1 MPTPELQLPDPWK
14 AALNVGQCR
23 LYKGKSNQCR
33 REWKQLNM
41 NSAFDPLTLV
51 LLAAAA
57 IIFWRLRSVLGTR
70 TGLERPPVEF
80 KRPSAIT
87 EAEIPELLPQTI
99 EGEATEVSS
108 GVPIWQGHAE
118 KDSPLA
124 KALIDLAKMA
134 PNFSPDT
141 FLAGAAAASEMIL
154 EAYAAGNKKA
164 LQPLLSKEVYEA
176 FSSAIDERQRL
187 GQSMTF
193 RYVGMKKNH
202 IESVGLLGD
211 RASIT
216 TAFTCKAIGATTD
229 SSGTVIDGDAKAI
242 RDISNTWT
250 FERDVTSR
258 DPNWK
263 LVST

>member
-1 MPTPELQLPDPWK
+1 M
-14 AALNVGQCR
+14 NVGQCR

-80 KRPSAIT
+80 KRAPTA
-87 EAEIPELLPQTI
+87 AEPEKPELHPQTI
-99 EGEATEVSS
+99 EGEATEVSPE
-108 GVPIWQGHAE
+108 VPIWQGHAE

-124 KALIDLAKMA
+124 MALVDIAKKS

-193 RYVGMKKNH
+193 RFVGMKKNH
-202 IESVGLLGD
+202 IESVSLVGN
-211 RASIT
+211 RVSIT
-216 TAFTCKAIGATTD
+216 TAFTCAAIGATTD
-229 SSGTVIDGDAKAI
+229 GSGVVIDGDAKAI

-250 FERDVTSR
+250 FERDIASR

>member
-1 MPTPELQLPDPWK
+1 MPSPELQLPMQRK

-23 LYKGKSNQCR
+23 LYKAKTYECR

-80 KRPSAIT
+80 KRASTP
-87 EAEIPELLPQTI
+87 AEPEKPELHPQTI
-99 EGEATEVSS
+99 DGEATEISPE
-108 GVPIWQGHAE
+108 VPIWQGHAE

-124 KALIDLAKMA
+124 NALVDLSKKAPD
-134 PNFSPDT
+134 FSPGT

-154 EAYAAGNKKA
+154 DAYAAGNKKA
-164 LQPLLSKEVYEA
+164 LQPLLSKEVYDA
-176 FSSAIDERQRL
+176 FASAIDERQRL
-187 GQSMTF
+187 GQTMSF

-202 IESVGLLGD
+202 IDAVNLNGN

-216 TAFTCKAIGATTD
+216 TAFTCEAIGATTD
-229 SSGTVIDGDAKAI
+229 STGVVIDGDAKAI

>member
-1 MPTPELQLPDPWK
+1 
-14 AALNVGQCR
+14 
-23 LYKGKSNQCR
+23 
-33 REWKQLNM
+33 M

-80 KRPSAIT
+80 KRPPAKT
-87 EAEIPELLPQTI
+87 ETEKPEPNPHTI
-99 EGEATEVSS
+99 EGEATEI
-108 GVPIWQGHAE
+108 VPEVPVWQGYAE
-118 KDSPLA
+118 KDSALA
-124 KALIDLAKMA
+124 NALVELSTKS
-134 PNFSPDT
+134 PGFSPGT
-141 FLAGAAAASEMIL
+141 FLAGAGAASEMIL

-176 FSSAIDERQRL
+176 FASAIDERQRL
-187 GQSMTF
+187 GQTMTF
-193 RYVGMKKNH
+193 RYVGMKNNH
-202 IESVGLLGD
+202 IDAVNMSGN

-216 TAFTCKAIGATTD
+216 TAFTCEAIGATTD
-229 SSGTVIDGDAKAI
+229 GSGAVIDGDAKAI
-242 RDISNTWT
+242 RDISNIWT